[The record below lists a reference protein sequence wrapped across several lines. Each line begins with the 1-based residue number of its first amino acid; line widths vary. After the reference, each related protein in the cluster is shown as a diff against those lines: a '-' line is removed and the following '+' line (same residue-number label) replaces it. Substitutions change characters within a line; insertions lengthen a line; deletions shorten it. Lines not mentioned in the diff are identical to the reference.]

1 MSTPANPPSSGD
13 EANCQNHKDQRKTL
27 ENEEFVREFLEESE
41 ENLDQ
46 LDRDFVALEK
56 QPRDQE
62 RLGSIYRTIH
72 TIKGTSGFFGFSKLG
87 AIAHAGENL
96 LSHLRDEILI
106 LDEEITSALLQ
117 SVDAIREVLGHIGD
131 EGTEGEGDYRELNSK
146 LTRLLTKEQT
156 SEFALSDSAF
166 SQESPTTAGPASSPF
181 DINDIPASA
190 SVHQEPSFIEPKQG
204 EVTSQ
209 QGTDPRIASVE
220 TPGHPAA
227 DWVNSASEVADH
239 EEEESRLESAQPDG
253 DQSLSSPNRDED
265 KLAGDGAG
273 LASTT
278 ESVGRV
284 AQTNP
289 SSEASD
295 IDAERS
301 LKGASAIS
309 EGTIRVD
316 VGLLNQLMDLVGE
329 LVLAR
334 NQLIQVSTNEGDRR
348 FTNVAQQVNRITTEL
363 QERVMKTRMQ
373 PIGNLWGRFPRVVR
387 DLAVACG
394 KEVELTMNGRDTE
407 VDKSLLEAIKDPLT
421 HLIRNAI
428 DHGLET
434 PDVRRAAGKP
444 RKGLLHLRAWHQ
456 GGQVNIEITD
466 DGCGINPDKIR
477 QKAIE
482 KRLLSNELASAMTE
496 QQIINLIFE
505 PAFSTAETVTDVS
518 GRGVG
523 MDVVKTNI
531 ESIGGTIDIQS
542 RVGIGTTIKIKIP
555 LTLAIVPALLV
566 SSGGERFAIPQLHLV
581 EMLRLDEF
589 HSQNAVEMVRS
600 APVYRLRGKLLP
612 LVYLNQIFAHQDRA
626 PEPKD
631 ASLNIVV
638 LQADSCRFGLVVD
651 KVEHTEEIVVKP
663 LHRALSSISQ
673 LAGATVMGDGRVA
686 LILDVL
692 GLAGSVGLA
701 IEDLEHEAQVTD
713 VANEQNADQSS
724 LLIFSL
730 RSGRRLAIPLTEV
743 DRLEDFPS
751 TSIEYADGGK
761 VVQYRNQIMPMV
773 DLSSSLNERPTDPT
787 PNFRIEPGTEN
798 NGVKA
803 VVISDHG
810 QSAALAV
817 DRILDVVECDSPM
830 RESRHSGG
838 YIRGSAIIDGCVM
851 DVVDVRVVLQDF
863 VVNASSHEDSRQ

>member
-1 MSTPANPPSSGD
+1 M
-13 EANCQNHKDQRKTL
+13 

-72 TIKGTSGFFGFSKLG
+72 TIKGTSGFFGFAKLG

-96 LSHLRDEILI
+96 LSHLRDGVLI
-106 LDEEITSALLQ
+106 LDEEITSALLK
-117 SVDAIREVLGHIGD
+117 SVDAIREVLARIGD
-131 EGTEGEGDYRELNSK
+131 EGTEGEGDYRELNS
-146 LTRLLTKEQT
+146 RLASLLDKKQSNEEALDAAAASKKTAIPPDETPVATGADSEASGGTQGAVSLELKER
-156 SEFALSDSAF
+156 D
-166 SQESPTTAGPASSPF
+166 SQENLRRA
-181 DINDIPASA
+181 
-190 SVHQEPSFIEPKQG
+190 E
-204 EVTSQ
+204 
-209 QGTDPRIASVE
+209 
-220 TPGHPAA
+220 
-227 DWVNSASEVADH
+227 
-239 EEEESRLESAQPDG
+239 
-253 DQSLSSPNRDED
+253 SLSSANKKAAAEQGSDPTSQTLGDLGNDSEIDFSVRQPSHGNQPFTSPMSDSGDRVEI
-265 KLAGDGAG
+265 APTQSQPEGSGDG
-273 LASTT
+273 LDKTKTT
-278 ESVGRV
+278 SKRQGGD
-284 AQTNP
+284 
-289 SSEASD
+289 SGEASK
-295 IDAERS
+295 S
-301 LKGASAIS
+301 SSAVS

-334 NQLIQVSTNEGDRR
+334 NQLMQFSTGDEDRR
-348 FTNVAQQVNRITTEL
+348 FTNVSQQVNRITTEL

-394 KEVELTMNGRDTE
+394 KEVDLTMDGRDTE

-428 DHGLET
+428 DHGFET
-434 PDVRRAAGKP
+434 PHAREAAGKA
-444 RKGLLHLRAWHQ
+444 RKGHLHLRAWHQ

-466 DGCGINPDKIR
+466 NGRGINPASIR

-482 KRLLSNELASAMTE
+482 KRLLTNDLASGMTE
-496 QQIINLIFE
+496 QQIINLIFQ
-505 PAFSTAETVTDVS
+505 PAFSTAEKVTDVS

-566 SSGGERFAIPQLHLV
+566 SSGGERFAIPQVHLV

-589 HSQNAVEMVRS
+589 HSRNAVEMVRS

-612 LVYLNQIFAHQDRA
+612 LVYLNQTFANSHGA
-626 PEPKD
+626 TE
-631 ASLNIVV
+631 ASESCLNIVI

-663 LHRALSSISQ
+663 LHRALSSIPQ

-692 GLAGSVGLA
+692 GLADSVGLTV
-701 IEDLEHEAQVTD
+701 EELEHEAV
-713 VANEQNADQSS
+713 VSEVSSEQAAAQTS
-724 LLIFSL
+724 LLIFAL

-743 DRLEDFPS
+743 DRLEDFPP
-751 TSIEYADGGK
+751 TAIEHADGGQ

-773 DLSSSLNERPTDPT
+773 DLSGPSHELSEDLISEQRPNTSVDHAG
-787 PNFRIEPGTEN
+787 I
-798 NGVKA
+798 KA
-803 VVISDHG
+803 VVISDQG

-817 DRILDVVECDSPM
+817 DRILDVVKCGTPI
-830 RESRHSGG
+830 RESRHAGG
-838 YIRGSAIIDGCVM
+838 YICGSAIIDGRVTE
-851 DVVDVRVVLQDF
+851 VVDVRGVMQEF
-863 VVNASSHEDSRQ
+863 VVSGASIEDMAR